1 MPNNIVGLKELRE
14 NIDTYI
20 NHINKGKS
28 FLVLRKSKPV
38 FRISP
43 AEEMDVWEPV
53 IDFTKIK
60 TGGVNIKEILARL

>member
-1 MPNNIVGLKELRE
+1 MPNNVVGLKELRE

-20 NHINKGKS
+20 NQVNKGKS

-38 FRISP
+38 FKISP
-43 AEEMDVWEPV
+43 ADEMDIWEPV

-60 TGGVNIKEILARL
+60 TGGVNIKEILSRL

>member
-14 NIDTYI
+14 NIDVYI
-20 NHINKGKS
+20 NKVNKGKS

-38 FRISP
+38 FKISP
-43 AEEMDVWEPV
+43 ADEMEAWETV

-60 TGGVNIKEILARL
+60 KGGVDIDEILSRL

>member
-20 NHINKGKS
+20 NKVNKGKS

-38 FRISP
+38 FKISP
-43 AEEMDVWEPV
+43 ADEADIWEEV

-60 TGGVNIKEILARL
+60 SGGVSIDEILARL